1 MPNKTKQQPKVANP
15 PITQNTTVQFP
26 LPKSI
31 NHGGAKHKV
40 SWNILQKDKDA
51 LDDLLNELHE
61 IETIEHSK
69 RVSDWVDRGR
79 KDENGKPQPR
89 MPRRTSQ
96 DILPS
101 VLQRICVH
109 LGVKALKELSKNPE
123 SIKNLL

>member
-1 MPNKTKQQPKVANP
+1 MPNKTKQQPKVAKTPIAQNP
-15 PITQNTTVQFP
+15 TVQIP

-69 RVSDWVDRGR
+69 RVSDWVARG
-79 KDENGKPQPR
+79 KTDENGKVTR

-109 LGVKALKELSKNPE
+109 LGVKALKELSKRDE